1 MYTITI
7 YVLYI
12 LYVQQPFMNLIGGN
26 QGNQDGRQPPNR
38 DEQVLAR
45 IFMAITLLI
54 ILWLILS

>member
-1 MYTITI
+1 
-7 YVLYI
+7 
-12 LYVQQPFMNLIGGN
+12 MNLIGGN